1 MTTTTP
7 YFDTLMGHLNKQVS
21 YTLTFIHIL
30 DQEQAGLLKM
40 GMSILMQISKQ
51 KENGL
56 RQMIYLDN
64 QIQETAAAILGLD
77 AERDKDAVIQLSD
90 LIPCLHVA
98 EAEQLEKIRQTLIR
112 LRADIDRKSYIN
124 HSFTEDTLRYLGD
137 AIALI
142 STGLGTDPTY
152 SSRGLMAKMDKA
164 GRPSLLSREV

>member
-1 MTTTTP
+1 MTTNTP
-7 YFDTLMGHLNKQVS
+7 YFETLMGHLNKQVS

-56 RQMIYLDN
+56 RQMIYLDE
-64 QIQETAAAILGLD
+64 QIQEIAAAILGPD
-77 AERDKDAVIQLSD
+77 AGRDEDTVIQLRD
-90 LIPCLHVA
+90 LMPCLQLE
-98 EAEQLEKIRQTLIR
+98 EAEELEEIRQTLVR

-142 STGLGTDPTY
+142 SDGIATDPTY
-152 SSRGLMAKMDKA
+152 SSRGRMTKIDRAI
-164 GRPSLLSREV
+164 PSLLSREV